1 MTARKHKSYLARPLL
16 LLGFGASAFAAQVS
30 RQFRRHG
37 WEVRQA
43 SSGTQVRRLCP
54 DLAPEVVILDVD
66 LPGESGWLTA
76 AKLRLERPG
85 QRILLVGDRNSPHN
99 ENFADFLGISGFLNR
114 NDGLMPLFDEIL
126 GPSSTATVA

>member
-1 MTARKHKSYLARPLL
+1 MMTRKHKSYLARPLL
-16 LLGFGASAFAAQVS
+16 LLGYGDSAFAAQVS

-43 SSGTQVRRLCP
+43 SRGTQVRRLCP

-85 QRILLVGDRNSPHN
+85 QRIVLIGDRRTPEN
-99 ENFADFLGISGFLNR
+99 ESLADFLGISALLNR
-114 NDGLMPLFDEIL
+114 NDGVQPLFDEIL
-126 GPSSTATVA
+126 GPATAVA